1 MGKLHVSESPTI
13 LGQAVGHPLH
23 PTLPAAS
30 TSRTCPLSKGAG
42 AAKRLRDSNSDQQN
56 NNILQTNLG
65 IVRNFEQGIPTE
77 MIVTSSGISESIAE
91 RARASL
97 DAQVAQ
103 IQAEGKLEPGKS
115 SHEKL
120 TWTPETIAV
129 AQEFQKTVDLTPL
142 KSLGVDAKQE
152 DIQWVM
158 PIIYSNVLPDPLK
171 YDKSGPKEGIIG
183 ILALGIVQ

>member
-30 TSRTCPLSKGAG
+30 TSRTCLLSKGAG

-77 MIVTSSGISESIAE
+77 MIVTSSGISESSAE

-120 TWTPETIAV
+120 TWTPETIAA
-129 AQEFQKTVDLTPL
+129 AQEFQKGFLAQWPIARTALTDRNRLLTLRLSKTSVSPR
-142 KSLGVDAKQE
+142 SRN
-152 DIQWVM
+152 I
-158 PIIYSNVLPDPLK
+158 SNGGCL
-171 YDKSGPKEGIIG
+171 
-183 ILALGIVQ
+183 